1 MFFVSNCW
9 QKYANSV
16 IYARISLEKCAM
28 YSFLCT
34 FVVGKID
41 NYQLL

>member
-16 IYARISLEKCAM
+16 ICARILLEKCAL
-28 YSFLCT
+28 YCFLCT
-34 FVVGKID
+34 FVVENVD
-41 NYQLL
+41 NIQL